1 MQGACQH
8 HCLSTWGA
16 LNNEGGTRT
25 RHPSCFTASR
35 EAEGC
40 EDPPPTDARITPSL
54 RCAHGKASPWPPKTC
69 PHLIGSVARAGGE
82 RKSWNHLEAQHLEAG
97 NIWFGATMTFEALG
111 ETHRT
116 KTRPSDKPKL
126 NFWLYLLLGAVGS
139 RTGKD
144 TGGEENG
151 CVIPQDIMVNCYR

>member
-1 MQGACQH
+1 MGPGPAIPRVSPHPGKQKGV
-8 HCLSTWGA
+8 
-16 LNNEGGTRT
+16 RT
-25 RHPSCFTASR
+25 
-35 EAEGC
+35 
-40 EDPPPTDARITPSL
+40 PPTDAGITPSL
-54 RCAHGKASPWPPKTC
+54 RCAHGKASLWPPKTC

-116 KTRPSDKPKL
+116 KTRPSDNPKL
-126 NFWLYLLLGAVGS
+126 NFWLYLLLGAVS
-139 RTGKD
+139 SHTGKD

-151 CVIPQDIMVNCYR
+151 CVIPQDITVNCYR